1 MNVRVYIALF
11 TPMSRTRPALS
22 PNSFRSWSGRPNSF
36 TSRAPDTLKRSVM
49 VAFIAALSVND
60 SRVMVCRRRP
70 TNLAGRRKAGTTTSA
85 SSVRRHSS
93 YGHGPEGEREV
104 HGVGHDAAERAG
116 ERLLRADDVVVH
128 AADERAGLGAGE
140 EAEGHPLHVV
150 VQRRAQVEDQS
161 LADAGGV
168 PAPDDGEGRLR
179 DGQAEGQR
187 SQPVDQAEVMVRYGG
202 VDDALEDERR
212 EDAHQR

>member
-1 MNVRVYIALF
+1 MNVRVYMALF

-22 PNSFRSWSGRPNSF
+22 RELVRSWSGRPNSF

-60 SRVMVCRRRP
+60 SRVMRCSRRP
-70 TNLAGRRKAGTTTSA
+70 TNLAGMRKAGTTTSA

-93 YGHGPEGEREV
+93 TTMAAEGEREV

-140 EAEGHPLHVV
+140 EAEGHALHVV
-150 VQRRAQVEDQS
+150 VQGRAQVEDQA

-168 PAPDDGEGRLR
+168 PA
-179 DGQAEGQR
+179 A
-187 SQPVDQAEVMVRYGG
+187 
-202 VDDALEDERR
+202 RR
-212 EDAHQR
+212 P